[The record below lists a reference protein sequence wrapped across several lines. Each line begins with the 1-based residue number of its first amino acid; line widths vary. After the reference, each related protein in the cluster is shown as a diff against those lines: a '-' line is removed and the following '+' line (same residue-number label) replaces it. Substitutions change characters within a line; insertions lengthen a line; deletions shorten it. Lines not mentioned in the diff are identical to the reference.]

1 MVLKDKKTKITF
13 HNGILTIGGT
23 IIEVVYEDSHI
34 FFDFGSEYNPSASFQ
49 PSNLQE
55 LLDEKLVPY
64 LNNMYDPSIE
74 LKGYKSS
81 EDNFKHTAVFL
92 SHMHLDH
99 SKIINYLNP
108 SIPLYT
114 LEGTKSLLNTLNIN
128 DDFLFP
134 LHNKKDSNTRE
145 IIGVKENEVI
155 EVGKIKV
162 KVMPVDHDAYGACGL
177 LIKTP
182 DLVISY
188 TGDIRLHGYRKE
200 DTLKFC
206 KESENCDVLLIEGV
220 TVSFKDFE
228 DEDDE
233 IIWVSK
239 SEIKRDA
246 EELKRLGAEL
256 VDLGKNALD
265 KIPLDT
271 DLRDAIELAQRIK
284 KEGRRRQLQ
293 LIGKML
299 RNRDVDP
306 IRQALDKLK
315 NRHNQQVALFH
326 KLEQIRDRLIDDGDD
341 AVAEVLN
348 LWPDADRQQLR
359 SLIRNAKKEKE
370 GNKPPKSARL
380 IFQYLRELAEN
391 EG

>member
-1 MVLKDKKTKITF
+1 MRALTGNISLFFKEPERTKQP
-13 HNGILTIGGT
+13 
-23 IIEVVYEDSHI
+23 EDW
-34 FFDFGSEYNPSASFQ
+34 
-49 PSNLQE
+49 
-55 LLDEKLVPY
+55 LDDVP
-64 LNNMYDPSIE
+64 
-74 LKGYKSS
+74 G
-81 EDNFKHTAVFL
+81 
-92 SHMHLDH
+92 
-99 SKIINYLNP
+99 
-108 SIPLYT
+108 
-114 LEGTKSLLNTLNIN
+114 
-128 DDFLFP
+128 DD
-134 LHNKKDSNTRE
+134 
-145 IIGVKENEVI
+145 V
-155 EVGKIKV
+155 
-162 KVMPVDHDAYGACGL
+162 
-177 LIKTP
+177 
-182 DLVISY
+182 
-188 TGDIRLHGYRKE
+188 
-200 DTLKFC
+200 
-206 KESENCDVLLIEGV
+206 
-220 TVSFKDFE
+220 E

-246 EELKRLGAEL
+246 EELKRLGAEMGE
-256 VDLGKNALD
+256 LGKNALD

-299 RNRDVDP
+299 RSRDVEP

-326 KLEQIRDRLIDDGDD
+326 KLEQIRDRLIDNGDD

-359 SLIRNAKKEKE
+359 SLIRNAQKEKE